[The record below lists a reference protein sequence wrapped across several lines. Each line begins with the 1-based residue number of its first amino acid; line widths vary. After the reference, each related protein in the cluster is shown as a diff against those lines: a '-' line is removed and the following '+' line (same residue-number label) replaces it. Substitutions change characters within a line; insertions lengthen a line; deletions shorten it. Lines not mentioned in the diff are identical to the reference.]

1 MKGSS
6 ISMIKKAGDSI
17 RATLRLDT
25 KAEKY
30 KITLEHNVTSPF
42 ILFTEKIESYHMI
55 TDRRK
60 QLL

>member
-1 MKGSS
+1 M
-6 ISMIKKAGDSI
+6 MKKAGDSI